1 MRRILQLLLAL
12 LALGAAVS
20 IAVADFPT
28 APLRLVYRETISG
41 KSNLREY
48 LVRQEGGRVSLVAR
62 EPGIT
67 RTVEAGTDF
76 ATLREG
82 YEDGSGNRLTLVR
95 QGHRMLLSGALNN
108 QAVSREFEVDDTA
121 WYGSILFM
129 RDFVLSPAQETVFYM
144 TQPEDNRVIKLKAIR
159 EAREVITVDGGNVD
173 TVRVRFTLPDFRSI
187 FWSSTYWFR
196 ATDGLFVKSLETRG
210 PPGAAK
216 VSVELVDEGKA

>member
-1 MRRILQLLLAL
+1 MRRLILPLLAL
-12 LALGAAVS
+12 LSTLAVFSAGAS
-20 IAVADFPT
+20 SFSDN
-28 APLRLVYRETISG
+28 PLRLVYRETVSG
-41 KSNLREY
+41 KSSLREY
-48 LVRQEGGRVSLVAR
+48 LVRREGGRVSLVAK

-67 RTVEAGTDF
+67 RTVEAQPDF

-82 YEDGSGNRLTLVR
+82 YEDENGGKLTLVR
-95 QGHRMLLSGALNN
+95 EGRRMLLSGALNN
-108 QAVSREFEVDDTA
+108 QSVSREFEVDDTA

-129 RDFVLSPAQETVFYM
+129 RDFVLAKTPETVFYM

-159 EAREVITVDGGNVD
+159 EAEETISLGGVAVP

-196 ATDGLFVKSLETRG
+196 AADGLFVKSLETRG

-216 VSVELVDEGKA
+216 VSVELVDEGAA

>member
-1 MRRILQLLLAL
+1 MRRTLLAL
-12 LALGAAVS
+12 IALLSLPALLGASA
-20 IAVADFPT
+20 FPQS
-28 APLRLVYRETISG
+28 PLRLVYRETVSG

-48 LVRQEGGRVSLVAR
+48 LVRQEGGRVSLVAT

-67 RTVEAGTDF
+67 RTVEAGPDF
-76 ATLREG
+76 ATQREG
-82 YEDGSGNRLTLVR
+82 YEDQHGNRLTLVR
-95 QGHRMLLSGALNN
+95 QGRRMLLTGALNN
-108 QAVSREFEVDDTA
+108 ETVRREFEVDDTA

-129 RDFVLSPAQETVFYM
+129 RDFVLSGAEETVFYM

-159 EAREVITVDGGNVD
+159 EAVETTSVDGGSME

-216 VSVELVDEGKA
+216 VSVELVGEGKV

>member
-1 MRRILQLLLAL
+1 MRRILFFLLVL
-12 LALGAAVS
+12 LGLPTLLGASA
-20 IAVADFPT
+20 
-28 APLRLVYRETISG
+28 APQLPSRLLYRETIKGS
-41 KSNLREY
+41 SSLREY
-48 LVRQEGGRVSLVAR
+48 RMSQEGGRISLVAT

-67 RTVEAGTDF
+67 RTVEAGPDF

-82 YEDGSGNRLTLVR
+82 YEDESGGKLTLVR
-95 QGHRMLLSGALNN
+95 QGRRMKLTGALNN
-108 QAVSREFEVDDTA
+108 QTVSREFEVDDTA

-129 RDFVLSPAQETVFYM
+129 RDFVLSGTTDTVFYM

-159 EAREVITVDGGNVD
+159 EALETVRVDGEDVD

-210 PPGAAK
+210 PPGSAK
-216 VSVELVDEGKA
+216 VSVELVDEGEA

>member
-1 MRRILQLLLAL
+1 MRRIFLTLTTL
-12 LALGAAVS
+12 LALGIAVGA
-20 IAVADFPT
+20 AVADFPT
-28 APLRLVYRETISG
+28 APLRLVYRETVAG
-41 KSNLREY
+41 KTALREY
-48 LVRQEGGRVSLVAR
+48 VVRQEGGRVSLVAR

-82 YEDGSGNRLTLVR
+82 YEDQSGNRLTLVR
-95 QGHRMLLSGALNN
+95 QGNRMLLSGALNN
-108 QAVSREFEVDDTA
+108 QTVSREFEVDDTA

-129 RDFVLSPAQETVFYM
+129 RDFVLSGAQETVFYM
-144 TQPEDNRVIKLKAIR
+144 TQPEDNQVIKLKAIR
-159 EAREVITVDGGNVD
+159 EGREVVNLDGGPMD

-196 ATDGLFVKSLETRG
+196 AVDSLFVKSLETRG